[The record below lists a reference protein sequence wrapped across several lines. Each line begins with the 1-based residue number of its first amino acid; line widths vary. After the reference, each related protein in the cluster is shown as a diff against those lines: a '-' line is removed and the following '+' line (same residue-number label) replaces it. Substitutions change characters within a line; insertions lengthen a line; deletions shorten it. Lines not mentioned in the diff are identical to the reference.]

1 MYILYNDNVVIR
13 VLWAITKNNQTLKNK
28 TRMDWIIQNKE
39 WLFSG
44 AGIAIIL
51 GLIKILKK
59 DKKDIEVENKN
70 IVNIT
75 LPDKTKNE
83 EVKKKKTKAEVQTLF
98 IDDEKFDIV
107 DILKKADFPNTK
119 TIKDV
124 HNLDT
129 ADIKNADVIFVDV
142 NGVGCK
148 LFPKDQGLG
157 LAEAIKTRNPEKYV
171 IIYSAQEQRLHKAF
185 SIVDAILPKNAD
197 PYEFINL
204 LENYLRK

>member
-1 MYILYNDNVVIR
+1 
-13 VLWAITKNNQTLKNK
+13 
-28 TRMDWIIQNKE
+28 MDWIIQNKE

-44 AGIAIIL
+44 AGIAFL
-51 GLIKILKK
+51 LAVIKIFKK
-59 DKKDIEVENKN
+59 DKKDVTVGN
-70 IVNIT
+70 INNLNFAQSDRI
-75 LPDKTKNE
+75 KTE
-83 EVKKKKTKAEVQTLF
+83 EVIKKKTKAEIQILF

-124 HNLDT
+124 NNLDS

-157 LAEAIKTRNPEKYV
+157 LAEAIKTRNPEKFV

>member
-1 MYILYNDNVVIR
+1 ME
-13 VLWAITKNNQTLKNK
+13 
-28 TRMDWIIQNKE
+28 WIIQNKE

-44 AGIAIIL
+44 VGLAILL
-51 GLIKILKK
+51 GLIKVIKK
-59 DKKDIEVENKN
+59 DKKDIAVKNKN
-70 IVNIT
+70 SNVVNIT
-75 LPDKTKNE
+75 IPDKPESKE
-83 EVKKKKTKAEVQTLF
+83 EKKKKTKSEIQILF

-119 TIKDV
+119 TIKDI

-129 ADIKNADVIFVDV
+129 ADIKNSDVIFVDV

-157 LAEAIKTRNPEKYV
+157 LAEAIKTRNPEKYIV
-171 IIYSAQEQRLHKAF
+171 IYSAQEQRLHKAF
-185 SIVDAILPKNAD
+185 SIADATLPKNAE

>member
-1 MYILYNDNVVIR
+1 MN
-13 VLWAITKNNQTLKNK
+13 
-28 TRMDWIIQNKE
+28 WIIENKE

-44 AGIAIIL
+44 L
-51 GLIKILKK
+51 GLAIVLGIIAFFTKKKEKIEVNNFFTTPNKSKSK
-59 DKKDIEVENKN
+59 DKKD
-70 IVNIT
+70 
-75 LPDKTKNE
+75 
-83 EVKKKKTKAEVQTLF
+83 KTKAELQTLF

-124 HNLDT
+124 HNLDSP
-129 ADIKNADVIFVDV
+129 DIKNADVIFVDV

-157 LAEAIKTRNPEKYV
+157 LAEAIKSRNPKKYV
-171 IIYSAQEQRLHKAF
+171 VIYSAQEQRLHKAF